1 MSDTPVL
8 VIHGVATRDRDAFA
22 GEVERLA
29 ESVGAP
35 NPFIPVF
42 WGDLARPQESVERVL
57 PYLDWLAGPDDELDD
72 ETSPPRFARMRRILT
87 ERDFDSVVERL
98 GDNWRRQSEA
108 ARRRILGTLYR
119 SVRDRYLAAAGQF
132 AGDIILYQRRQAE
145 IHARVWETVIREA
158 PGWGVAEQPVH
169 VVTHSLGG
177 SVLFDLAVDG
187 QPRLHVGHL
196 LSCACT
202 APYFH
207 VIGCSPA
214 ALPPPV
220 DGEHVELPPT
230 IGRWTNY
237 FIPLDP
243 WGYLAAPVFRLADG
257 SPPVDVEVHSGE
269 REDRWLRHG
278 ASHYWR
284 HPAVIAGVREA
295 LGLVPPPV
303 E

>member
-1 MSDTPVL
+1 M
-8 VIHGVATRDRDAFA
+8 
-22 GEVERLA
+22 
-29 ESVGAP
+29 
-35 NPFIPVF
+35 
-42 WGDLARPQESVERVL
+42 
-57 PYLDWLAGPDDELDD
+57 
-72 ETSPPRFARMRRILT
+72 
-87 ERDFDSVVERL
+87 
-98 GDNWRRQSEA
+98 
-108 ARRRILGTLYR
+108 LGTLYR

-158 PGWGVAEQPVH
+158 PGWGVAERPVH

-177 SVLFDLAVDG
+177 SVLFDLAVGG
-187 QPRLHVGHL
+187 QPRLHIDHL

-214 ALPPPV
+214 SLSPPDDGQITDLPPS
-220 DGEHVELPPT
+220 
-230 IGRWTNY
+230 IGSWTNY

-257 SPPVDVEVHSGE
+257 RPPVDVEVHSGE
-269 REDRWLRHG
+269 REDRMLRHG
-278 ASHYWR
+278 ANHYWR
-284 HPAVIAGVREA
+284 HPAVVGGIREA
-295 LGLVPPPV
+295 LELVPPPV